1 MPGVTVKLYNNASD
15 NRVVHKAITQIGTD
29 RTCQITENCDVTNPR
44 IILDMN
50 SGDISAN
57 YMYIADFNRYYYIT
71 GINILNGNQTEITG
85 HCDVLMSFWTY
96 IKNCQ
101 CTAGRSSSNFDDYL
115 DDPMVSIKDTYR
127 TETRR
132 LSGEFTPT
140 AAGSNHYVLTIGG
153 ME

>member
-1 MPGVTVKLYNNASD
+1 MPGVTVKLYNNNSD

-29 RTCQITENCDVTNPR
+29 RSCQITENCDVTNPR

-57 YMYIADFNRYYYIT
+57 YMYIPDFNRYYYIT

-132 LSGEFTPT
+132 LSGEFTPV
-140 AAGSNHYVLTIGG
+140 ADGSNHYVLTIGG

>member
-140 AAGSNHYVLTIGG
+140 ADGSNHYVLTIGG

>member
-15 NRVVHKAITQIGTD
+15 NRVVHKAITQIGND

-44 IILDMN
+44 IILNMN